1 MEVTLLGIVIEVNP
15 LQLQNAYSPME
26 VTPVGMVIEVKPL
39 QPLNAHSP
47 MEVTPF
53 GIVIEVKPL
62 QPLTKFAGILCTLS
76 PILTVVS
83 GVRRKGCLLPAS
95 KS

>member
-1 MEVTLLGIVIEVNP
+1 MEVTPVGMVTDVKP
-15 LQLQNAYSPME
+15 LQPLNALFPMK

-39 QPLNAHSP
+39 QPLNAPFP
-47 MEVTPF
+47 MEVTPV
-53 GIVIEVKPL
+53 GMLTEVKPL

-83 GVRRKGCLLPAS
+83 DVPRKGR
-95 KS
+95 